1 MRPVASPDLLSPCP
15 CGTGVAFGS
24 CCRPLHL
31 GGRAVTAEQ
40 LMRSRY
46 AAYVV
51 GSPDHLFRTW
61 HPRTRPPQVTAARD
75 LTWTGLRV
83 LRTTGGGQEDVVG
96 TVEFEARWTRSDGDG
111 TLHEVSRFERRRG
124 TWVYVDGD

>member
-1 MRPVASPDLLSPCP
+1 MASPPLLALCP
-15 CGTGVAFGS
+15 CGSTDVFGS

-31 GGRAVTAEQ
+31 GGRVVTAEQ

-51 GSPDHLFRTW
+51 DAADHLFRTW
-61 HPRTRPPQVTAARD
+61 HPRTRPPDVTAARD

-83 LRTTGGGQEDVVG
+83 LRTTDGGPADDVG
-96 TVEFEARWTRSDGDG
+96 TVEFEARWTTDEGSGV
-111 TLHEVSRFERRRG
+111 LHEVSLFERRRG
-124 TWVYVDGD
+124 VWVYVDGR